1 MLGVTDTGPTEEETP
16 DGLLGWCLVANV
28 ARETSH
34 GESGLD
40 IQHGTKHFRAGTLL
54 WIPPAI
60 WDPGDPRRHA
70 VGRHRGNSR
79 RYVNMVV
86 HLEDLENFRVKGVY
100 GEALVRSLNSYGHD
114 PAAPRTLQNPWTR
127 EHAQSWADSWN
138 RHLEPLF
145 IEGHPYA
152 HPRISVPNP
161 HRPRSSS
168 TAKPS
173 TSPATAPQEP
183 TTAAPLHPRN
193 GSPSRDPRI
202 RTTVRGSWRRGWV
215 IT

>member
-1 MLGVTDTGPTEEETP
+1 MLGVTDAGSTEEETP

-86 HLEDLENFRVKGVY
+86 HLEDLENFRVKAVY
-100 GEALVRSLNSYGHD
+100 SEALVRSLNGYGHD
-114 PAAPRTLQNPWTR
+114 PAAPRTLQNPWTH

-161 HRPRSSS
+161 P
-168 TAKPS
+168 
-173 TSPATAPQEP
+173 PAEIQLNGETLHLAHYGTTGAHYSRTPPPTERIPEP
-183 TTAAPLHPRN
+183 
-193 GSPSRDPRI
+193 
-202 RTTVRGSWRRGWV
+202 
-215 IT
+215 

>member
-1 MLGVTDTGPTEEETP
+1 MADGLTGEETP

-54 WIPPAI
+54 WLPPVR
-60 WDPGDPRRHA
+60 WDPGYGRWHA

-86 HLEDLENFRVKGVY
+86 DVGDLENFRVKGVY
-100 GEALVRSLNSYGHD
+100 SEALVRSLNGHEHD

-127 EHAQSWADSWN
+127 ERAQDLADIWSGH
-138 RHLEPLF
+138 REYLF
-145 IEGHPYA
+145 IEGHRCADPQ
-152 HPRISVPNP
+152 ISVPNP
-161 HRPRSSS
+161 P
-168 TAKPS
+168 
-173 TSPATAPQEP
+173 PAEIQLDGETLHLVSHGTWGAHYSHTPPPTKWTPEP
-183 TTAAPLHPRN
+183 
-193 GSPSRDPRI
+193 
-202 RTTVRGSWRRGWV
+202 
-215 IT
+215 